1 MAAAG
6 SVAVELAAAE
16 SRGASDVERHQQRV
30 GLGQAG
36 VQDEVVA
43 KVGLWW
49 TLTLS
54 RVLRTE
60 DSGDTD
66 TYMWVPYID
75 VSGLRFTIYSK
86 GLVSELAKLLRMQD
100 IEVGYPE
107 FDREFIIKGNDES
120 KIRALFT
127 HPKVREAIAQTA
139 GYASTPLSNTWTSDP
154 PYWLSIEGHSGLYF
168 RGHGPLF
175 GEGYKGTRLCLIVQ
189 GTVTDVEWLKSLYE
203 LMRETLSQLVEVGA
217 ASDEAPPAEG

>member
-1 MAAAG
+1 MPSIEQCWAQFSSEIG
-6 SVAVELAAAE
+6 GEF
-16 SRGASDVERHQQRV
+16 
-30 GLGQAG
+30 

-54 RVLRTE
+54 RSLRTE

-66 TYMWVPYID
+66 TCMWVPYID

-107 FDREFIIKGNDES
+107 FDREFTIKGNDES
-120 KIRALFT
+120 KILALFT
-127 HPKVREAIAQTA
+127 DPKVREAIAQTA
-139 GYASTPLSNTWTSDP
+139 GYASTPLSLSWSSKP
-154 PYWLSIEGHSGLYF
+154 PYQLWIEGRSGLFF

-175 GEGYKGTRLCLIVQ
+175 GMGHKGTELRLQVQ
-189 GTVTDVEWLKSLYE
+189 GTVTDVEWLKSMYG
-203 LMRETLSQLVEVGA
+203 LMRETLSQLVEIGA